1 MVLRWFLPSGEN
13 PQMPKIVDASLLQAQ
28 LLEDAQKLFEKLARL
43 KASLRAADA
52 LCEQRIHTAAMR
64 EIDDYRAQHL
74 AAHEGCDDTTATRA
88 PLPGQKSLHG
98 INSTE

>member
-1 MVLRWFLPSGEN
+1 
-13 PQMPKIVDASLLQAQ
+13 MPKLVDDSLVQAQ
-28 LLEDAQKLFEKLARL
+28 LLEEAQKLFEKLARL

-64 EIDDYRAQHL
+64 EIDHYRAQHL
-74 AAHEGCDDTTATRA
+74 AAHEGSDDTTATPA
-88 PLPGQKSLHG
+88 PLPGQKRPQE